1 MKFNLTSARDLVDL
15 AKKLTVGLTKLTI
28 DENMESFKVE
38 DLEIGNGAT
47 VTIGNKL
54 TFVPK
59 QYIITSQ
66 VGNGLVTR
74 EFNPDSGEDWDINFL
89 YLKNNGSSD
98 VTITVIF
105 IR

>member
-1 MKFNLTSARDLVDL
+1 MKFNLTSAKNLVDL

-28 DENMESFKVE
+28 EDNMESFKVE
-38 DLEIGNGAT
+38 DLDIVSGTE

-66 VGNGLVTR
+66 VGNGLVTKT
-74 EFNPDSGEDWDINFL
+74 NTWDIDSL
-89 YLKNNGSSD
+89 YLTNNGSSD

>member
-38 DLEIGNGAT
+38 DLEIGHGTGSDT

-66 VGNGLVTR
+66 VGNGLVTKT
-74 EFNPDSGEDWDINFL
+74 GDWDINTL
-89 YLKNNGSSD
+89 SLINNGSSD
-98 VTITVIF
+98 VTITVVF
-105 IR
+105 MR

>member
-1 MKFNLTSARDLVDL
+1 MKFNLTSAKNLVDL
-15 AKKLTVGLTKLTI
+15 AKKLTIGLTKLTI
-28 DENMESFKVE
+28 EDNMESFKVE
-38 DLEIGNGAT
+38 DLDIANGT
-47 VTIGNKL
+47 EVTIGNKL

-66 VGNGLVTR
+66 VGNGLVTKT
-74 EFNPDSGEDWDINFL
+74 NTWDIDSL
-89 YLKNNGSSD
+89 YLTNNGSSD

>member
-1 MKFNLTSARDLVDL
+1 MKFNLAAARDLVDL

-28 DENMESFKVE
+28 EDNMESFKVE
-38 DLEIGNGAT
+38 DLEIGNGVT

-66 VGNGLVTR
+66 VGNGLVTKT
-74 EFNPDSGEDWDINFL
+74 DDWDIDSL